1 MSYILVIDQGTT
13 STRTIIFDEKA
24 HIVSMAQKE
33 ITQYYPHPG
42 WVNHDS
48 NEIWVSVLATM
59 AKALKSSGLS
69 IEDIKAIGMTNQR
82 ETTVVWDKQTGMPIA
97 KAIVWQSRQT
107 QELCETLKSKGYSQL
122 IKDKTG
128 LVLDPYFSAS
138 KVSWLL
144 DHVEGARD
152 KALNGDLLFGTI
164 DTWLIYKL
172 TGGQHV
178 TDHSNASRTMLYNI
192 HDLAWDDELLDIF
205 NIPKSMLPK
214 VQSSMSEFG
223 YTKAFH
229 TFGKSIPITGVA
241 GDQQAALFGQQAF
254 EKGMVKNTYGT
265 GCFILMNTGEVPVSS
280 ENGLLTTL
288 AWFID
293 GKPTYALEGSVFVGG
308 SAIQWLRDGLHLVE
322 TASETEALATSIKSN
337 EGVYLV
343 PAFVGLGTPYW
354 DSKAKGAVYGLT
366 RGTDERHFSR
376 AALESIAYQSM
387 DVIEVMR
394 KDSGIDVKL
403 LKVDGGA
410 TANQF
415 LMQFQSDILG
425 IEIVRPSQ
433 LETTALGA
441 YYLAAL
447 SSRMFENLDELKDLN
462 PVENKFIPSMPDELR
477 SKNIQGW
484 HEAIER
490 TKTK

>member
-1 MSYILVIDQGTT
+1 
-13 STRTIIFDEKA
+13 
-24 HIVSMAQKE
+24 
-33 ITQYYPHPG
+33 
-42 WVNHDS
+42 
-48 NEIWVSVLATM
+48 
-59 AKALKSSGLS
+59 
-69 IEDIKAIGMTNQR
+69 
-82 ETTVVWDKQTGMPIA
+82 
-97 KAIVWQSRQT
+97 
-107 QELCETLKSKGYSQL
+107 
-122 IKDKTG
+122 
-128 LVLDPYFSAS
+128 
-138 KVSWLL
+138 
-144 DHVEGARD
+144 
-152 KALNGDLLFGTI
+152 
-164 DTWLIYKL
+164 
-172 TGGQHV
+172 
-178 TDHSNASRTMLYNI
+178 
-192 HDLAWDDELLDIF
+192 
-205 NIPKSMLPK
+205 
-214 VQSSMSEFG
+214 G

-254 EKGMVKNTYGT
+254 EKGTVKNTYGT
-265 GCFILMNTGEVPVSS
+265 GCFILMNTGDVPVTS

-288 AWFID
+288 AWVIE

-308 SAIQWLRDGLHLVE
+308 SAVQWLRDGLHLVE
-322 TASETEALATSIKSN
+322 TASETEALATSLKSN

-354 DSKAKGAVYGLT
+354 DSKAKGAVYGIT

-447 SSRMFENLDELKDLN
+447 SSRMFQHLDALKDLN
-462 PVENKFIPSMPDELR
+462 PVDNKFLPTMPKELR
-477 SKNIQGW
+477 RKNIQGW